1 MWIIS
6 GGIVTAMVIVLGV
19 NGLSGIPG
27 EWVGVIVG
35 AVLASAAFALG
46 YAE

>member
-6 GGIVTAMVIVLGV
+6 GGIVAALVIVLGV
-19 NGLSGIPG
+19 DGISGVPG
-27 EWVGVIVG
+27 EWVGVIIG
-35 AVLASAAFALG
+35 AILASAAFALG

>member
-6 GGIVTAMVIVLGV
+6 GGIATALVIVLGAD
-19 NGLSGIPG
+19 GLSGVPG
-27 EWVGVIVG
+27 EWVGVVVAAI
-35 AVLASAAFALG
+35 LASAAFALG

>member
-6 GGIVTAMVIVLGV
+6 GGIVTALVIVLGV
-19 NGLSGIPG
+19 DGLSGVPG
-27 EWVGVIVG
+27 EWVGVIIG
-35 AVLASAAFALG
+35 AILASAAFALG

>member
-6 GGIVTAMVIVLGV
+6 GGIVSALVIVLGV
-19 NGLSGIPG
+19 DGVSGVPG
-27 EWVGVIVG
+27 EWIGVIVG
-35 AVLASAAFALG
+35 AILASAAFALG

>member
-6 GGIVTAMVIVLGV
+6 GGIVTALVVVLGV
-19 NGLSGIPG
+19 NGLSGVPG

>member
-6 GGIVTAMVIVLGV
+6 GGIVTAIVVVLGV
-19 NGLSGIPG
+19 NGLNGVPG

-35 AVLASAAFALG
+35 AILASAAFVLG

>member
-6 GGIVTAMVIVLGV
+6 GGIVAAMVIVLGV
-19 NGLSGIPG
+19 DGVSGVPG

-35 AVLASAAFALG
+35 AILASAAFALG

>member
-6 GGIVTAMVIVLGV
+6 GGIVTAIVVVLGV
-19 NGLSGIPG
+19 DGLHGVPG

-35 AVLASAAFALG
+35 AILASAAFVLG